1 MAAFYFFRVYIAE
14 LNDQGH
20 DSDKWLDFDTTFI
33 VAGSDVTSQA
43 HDVTSEQDGRN
54 ELVKITSFK
63 RFVALV
69 DNSATIHTLHTL
81 CLLEQKKKAAGT
93 EIEFYRWDDKV
104 KPDKQGNAS
113 LISLATVLTRSKI
126 TGHRVP
132 GDEDS
137 YWFYF
142 ELGAAEFNDQP
153 DRKAK

>member
-81 CLLEQKKKAAGT
+81 FLLEQKK
-93 EIEFYRWDDKV
+93 KV